1 MITKQQAALIA
12 LPYGFAGFMV
22 AMGFFAGGFNS
33 VPILYAFMATA
44 TLGFLGW
51 TSAMILAIRRTGMW
65 AALSL
70 PSALLVISVPAMLPT
85 IAGACLL
92 QKACI

>member
-1 MITKQQAALIA
+1 MIAKKQAAIIA

-33 VPILYAFMATA
+33 VAILYAFMAAA

-51 TSAMILAIRRTGMW
+51 ASAMILAIRRAGIWT
-65 AALSL
+65 ALSL

-92 QKACI
+92 QRACI